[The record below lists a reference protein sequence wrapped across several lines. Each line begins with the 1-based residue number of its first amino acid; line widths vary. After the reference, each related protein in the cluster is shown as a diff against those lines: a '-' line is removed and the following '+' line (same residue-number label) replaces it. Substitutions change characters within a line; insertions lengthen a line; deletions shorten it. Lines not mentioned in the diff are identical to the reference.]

1 MNFETICHKVV
12 TLEKEVGQFIQK
24 EKETFSMNKVEVK
37 GLHDFV
43 SYVDKTSEKLLIEGL
58 RTILPEATFL
68 AEEGTVQHENAEFQ
82 WIIDPLDGT
91 TNFVHGISPYA
102 ISVALMQGNDVVVGV
117 VLECSLNECFYA
129 WKNGPAF
136 LNGKVIK
143 VSAATTIKDSLVATG
158 FPYYDFSKMKAYQ
171 DSLEFFMR
179 ESHGIRRLGSA
190 ATDLVYVA
198 AGRFEL
204 FYEYSLQPWDVAA
217 GAFIVERAGGK
228 VSDFCG
234 GNNYIFGKQIIAA
247 NANVFEESLG
257 KVKDFFEEEQR

>member
-1 MNFETICHKVV
+1 MNFEIICNRVV
-12 TLEKEVGQFIQK
+12 ALEKEVRLFIQK
-24 EKETFSMNKVEVK
+24 ERETFSMNKLETK

-43 SYVDKTSEKLLIEGL
+43 SYVDKTSEKMLVKGL
-58 RTILPEATFL
+58 YDILPEASFI
-68 AEEGTVQHENAEFQ
+68 AEEGTIKHKEAEYQ

-102 ISVALMQGNDVVVGV
+102 ISIALMEKDVVVMGV

-129 WKNGPAF
+129 WKNSNAY
-136 LNGKVIK
+136 LNGKEIK
-143 VSAATTIKDSLVATG
+143 VSSAPTINDSLVATG
-158 FPYYDFSKMKAYQ
+158 FPYYDFTKMTAYLS
-171 DSLEFFMR
+171 SLEYFMK

-217 GAFIVERAGGK
+217 GAFIVQQAGGR
-228 VSDFCG
+228 VSDFQG
-234 GNNYIFGKQIIAA
+234 KNNFIFGKQIIAT
-247 NANVFEESLG
+247 NAMIFDESLERINNY
-257 KVKDFFEEEQR
+257 FEK

>member
-1 MNFETICHKVV
+1 MNFESICRQVIA
-12 TLEKEVGQFIQK
+12 LEEEVSQFIQR
-24 EKETFSMNKVEVK
+24 EKATFTMSKVEVK

-43 SYVDKTSEKLLIEGL
+43 SYVDKTSEKMLVKGL
-58 RTILPEATFL
+58 HEIMPEASFL
-68 AEEGTVQHENAEFQ
+68 AEEGTVKHVNAEYQ

-102 ISVALMQGNDVVVGV
+102 ISVALMHENSVVVGV

-129 WKNGPAF
+129 WKGSGAY
-136 LNGKVIK
+136 LNGKEIK
-143 VSAATTIKDSLVATG
+143 VSAATTINESLVATG
-158 FPYYDFSKMKAYQ
+158 FPYYDFSKMKSYQ
-171 DSLEFFMR
+171 DSLEFFMQ

-217 GAFIVERAGGK
+217 GAFIVEQAGGK
-228 VSDFCG
+228 VSDFSG
-234 GNNYIFGKQIIAA
+234 ENNYIFNKQIVAA
-247 NANVFEESLG
+247 NANVFEESLAKIHG
-257 KVKDFFEEEQR
+257 FFAEI